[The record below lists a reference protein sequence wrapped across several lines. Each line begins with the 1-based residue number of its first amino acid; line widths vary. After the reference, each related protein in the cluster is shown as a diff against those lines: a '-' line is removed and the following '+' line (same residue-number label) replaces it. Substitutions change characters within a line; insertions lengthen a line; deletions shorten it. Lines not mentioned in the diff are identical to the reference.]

1 MEHTP
6 FDSQIAELSATIER
20 LRLEMDAVAKSFI
33 ESAVAPVQAWYKER
47 VETSVRKDPD
57 HLVTLTP
64 EQVRLVKSDLQ
75 QLVDGA
81 GQIVRKNLDK
91 PSCWTHQSPISF
103 EGRSR
108 SESTYEQGYRP
119 SSPTSP
125 SETRDEAFRQMLGE
139 AGSLLVKHGFMKA
152 KGDYTNHNRA
162 LTYGGQFPYSEGMKA
177 SIQNYGVL
185 SKQYIEAHEQLHKA
199 ERDRI
204 QHQAN
209 NLWESN

>member
-1 MEHTP
+1 MEQTP

-20 LRLEMDAVAKSFI
+20 LRLEMDAVSKSFI

-81 GQIVRKNLDK
+81 GEIVRKNLDK
-91 PSCWTHQSPISF
+91 PSCWTHQSPISL
-103 EGRSR
+103 EVRSR

-125 SETRDEAFRQMLGE
+125 SETRDEAFRQILGE
-139 AGSLLVKHGFMKA
+139 TGSLFVKHGFVKA
-152 KGDYTNHNRA
+152 KSDFTNHSRS
-162 LTYGGQFPYSEGMKA
+162 LTYSGQFPYSDSMKA
-177 SIQNYGVL
+177 IIQNYGAL
-185 SKQYIEAHEQLHKA
+185 SKQYVEAHEQLHKA
-199 ERDRI
+199 ERERI
-204 QHQAN
+204 QYEAN
-209 NLWESN
+209 NLWDSN